1 MLTTNQQLRNP
12 SQIERRILTSL
23 AAGDSRQDA
32 ALHAGL
38 TVRAVT
44 NILEKMRDRFA
55 PTLPALIAIAV
66 KLEWIPVPI
75 WTMPTPLPPS
85 ARAARTA
92 IPTPNATVEDL

>member
-38 TVRAVT
+38 TPRAVAA
-44 NILEKMRDRFA
+44 ILERLRDRFA

-75 WTMPTPLPPS
+75 WTMPTPSPIRAS
-85 ARAARTA
+85 AGRGSVQK
-92 IPTPNATVEDL
+92 PNPE